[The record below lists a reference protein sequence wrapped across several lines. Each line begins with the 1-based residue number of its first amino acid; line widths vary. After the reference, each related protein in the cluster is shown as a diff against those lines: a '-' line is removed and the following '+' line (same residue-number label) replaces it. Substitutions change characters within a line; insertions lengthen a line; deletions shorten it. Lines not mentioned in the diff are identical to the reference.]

1 MQEKVLRMGGGS
13 NHREGC
19 LIMASIKKIQGK
31 GGVSYKITVSMGRD
45 ALGNQIRHYKT
56 WRPDRPMPP
65 RQMEK
70 EAKQAAFEFERELEK
85 GFLPDS
91 KQTFSEYAEYI
102 FSLREQRGDR
112 AQTLSRVRRQ
122 MERINKYIGNMK
134 LVDIRPQ
141 HLNEMYKK
149 MAEPGANT
157 CRIYAAPAIDFNE
170 LLSGDS
176 FETLASKCGVS
187 WTVIRRLCHG
197 QNISLKNAD
206 KVSKNLGRNDLFT
219 VVGAKEPLSPGT
231 IRSYHGVVS
240 MIFGNA
246 EKEMIVQYNPAKR
259 VTLPKMK
266 KIRGQEAIQPDA
278 LRKIL
283 EALDGERIDFKT
295 LVHLLIVTGCRRGEV
310 LALTWS
316 DVDFEAGQIFID
328 KSVSYLP
335 EKGIYCDATKTGNS
349 RYVSIPKETVLLLR
363 QYRAW
368 QSEQRLSVGDLWEN
382 NDLVFSKWNG
392 TFLYPASVN
401 IKLSEF
407 CKRNGFPSL
416 HPHLFRHTVA
426 SILLS
431 NGIDVLSVSKILGHS
446 SPNMTMRVYA
456 HEIEDARRKGAECI
470 SDVILCDKRA

>member
-1 MQEKVLRMGGGS
+1 
-13 NHREGC
+13 
-19 LIMASIKKIQGK
+19 MASVKKMQGK

-56 WRPDRPMPP
+56 WKPERPMPP

-102 FSLREQRGDR
+102 FSLREQRGDKP
-112 AQTLSRVRRQ
+112 QTMNRVQRQ
-122 MERINKYIGNMK
+122 MERINQYIGHLK

-149 MAEPGANT
+149 MSEPGANT
-157 CRIYAAPAIDFNE
+157 CGIYAAPAVDFNE

-176 FETLASKCGVS
+176 FKAFADKCGVS
-187 WTVIRRLCHG
+187 WAVIRRLCHN
-197 QNISLKNAD
+197 QNISMRNAE
-206 KVSKNLGRNDLFT
+206 KVSKNLGRDDLFT
-219 VVGAKEPLSPGT
+219 VIGARKPLSPGT
-231 IRSYHGVVS
+231 IRSYQGVVS
-240 MIFGNA
+240 MIFENA
-246 EKEMIVQYNPAKR
+246 EKEMLLQYNPAKR

-266 KIRGQEAIQPDA
+266 KIRNQEAIQPDT
-278 LRKIL
+278 LKEIL
-283 EALDGERIDFKT
+283 AALDRERIDFKT
-295 LVHLLIVTGCRRGEV
+295 LIHMLIVTGCRRGEI
-310 LALTWS
+310 LGLTWH
-316 DVDFEAGQIFID
+316 DVDFDNGQIFVN

-335 EKGIYCDATKTGNS
+335 KKGIFCDTTKTENS
-349 RYVSIPKETVLLLR
+349 RYIAIPKESVLLLR

-368 QSEQRLSVGDLWEN
+368 QAEHRISIGDLWHD

-401 IKLSEF
+401 IKLTEF
-407 CKRNGFPSL
+407 CKRNGFPNL
-416 HPHLFRHTVA
+416 HPHLFRHTAA

-431 NGIDVLSVSKILGHS
+431 NGIDVLSVSKMLGHS

-456 HEIEDARRKGAECI
+456 HEIEETRRKNAECI
-470 SDVILCDKRA
+470 ANVILREKRA